1 MDRKTLLKE
10 FIAEGTRREFAGLKT
25 YGRFDPKTDTRNL
38 SREAIDEAIDILNYC
53 RFLVRK
59 HPQFREKAT
68 SVIRLAF
75 AAYVELRKLEKDE
88 LELTSTGG

>member
-10 FIAEGTRREFAGLKT
+10 FVAEGVRREFAGLQT
-25 YGRFDPKTDTRNL
+25 YGRFDPKTDTRIL
-38 SREAIDEAIDILNYC
+38 SREAIDEVTDILNYC
-53 RFLVRK
+53 RFLLRK

-75 AAYVELRKLEKDE
+75 ATYVELRKLEQEE
-88 LELTSTGG
+88 LQLTSTGG